1 MCLCFVLPLLETLV
15 QMSEKRFVFY
25 LWPQDF
31 WKCSLVKTG
40 VVSDKKVLNCVRS
53 WLFLRAFYPD
63 FIWFYAETLGCFY
76 VLFTNNNSMITKHS
90 KIENSHKSWLFSRS
104 KMFCY
109 FSWPYWPAH
118 IKQWIN
124 TYLELKPQTI
134 KLLLIPR
141 DIYLFSLNADCTT
154 PPCVGEGGTR
164 QWAVSASVKP
174 AISQLIM

>member
-1 MCLCFVLPLLETLV
+1 MFCVATSGNTRADVWEALCLLSLTSGFLEVLSS
-15 QMSEKRFVFY
+15 QNRR
-25 LWPQDF
+25 
-31 WKCSLVKTG
+31 SLRQKSVELRG
-40 VVSDKKVLNCVRS
+40 VRV
-53 WLFLRAFYPD
+53 FLRAFYPD
-63 FIWFYAETLGCFY
+63 FIWFYAETLDCFY
-76 VLFTNNNSMITKHS
+76 VLFTNNISMITKHS

-154 PPCVGEGGTR
+154 PPCEGEGGTR